1 MHRYNKIVK
10 IMKKEKRNKNKMAQI
25 DKYIKSS

>member
-25 DKYIKSS
+25 DTYIKSS